1 MGIFI
6 ENEGGEYEKI
16 IQRHIVW
23 LGACVHC
30 SAVCCLCRRS
40 TGRNGRIQ
48 KKYLT
53 VTPPTGWEIEKQSS
67 GAAGF
72 MTGMLDS
79 GIVYVRTGTMSG
91 VVICPVFNLDELSAE
106 WKEAEPDSFR
116 SGRCLIQG
124 GNDMIL
130 IMAPL
135 KKDKKGQNGA
145 MFIIMDEEASGAE
158 KILQNALPLL
168 RLFTHFDLSEAILE
182 GKV

>member
-1 MGIFI
+1 MPPHSLQSLR
-6 ENEGGEYEKI
+6 GEI
-16 IQRHIVW
+16 PG
-23 LGACVHC
+23 LL
-30 SAVCCLCRRS
+30 S
-40 TGRNGRIQ
+40 
-48 KKYLT
+48 
-53 VTPPTGWEIEKQSS
+53 PP
-67 GAAGF
+67 
-72 MTGMLDS
+72 D
-79 GIVYVRTGTMSG
+79 GTQ
-91 VVICPVFNLDELSAE
+91 
-106 WKEAEPDSFR
+106 AEPDSFR

>member
-1 MGIFI
+1 MKKLYSGIVFVLALAFI
-6 ENEGGEYEKI
+6 VPLSFAYAEEAQDKTD
-16 IQRHIVW
+16 
-23 LGACVHC
+23 AF
-30 SAVCCLCRRS
+30 
-40 TGRNGRIQ
+40 
-48 KKYLT
+48 KKEYLT

-116 SGRCLIQG
+116 SGRCLIQS
-124 GNDMIL
+124 GNDVIL

-145 MFIIMDEEASGAE
+145 MFIIMDEEAFGAE
-158 KILQNALPLL
+158 EILQNALPLL

>member
-1 MGIFI
+1 MKKLYSGILFGLALAFI
-6 ENEGGEYEKI
+6 VPLSFAYAEEARDETDAFKRE
-16 IQRHIVW
+16 
-23 LGACVHC
+23 
-30 SAVCCLCRRS
+30 
-40 TGRNGRIQ
+40 
-48 KKYLT
+48 YLT

-67 GAAGF
+67 GDAGF

-79 GIVYVRTGTMSG
+79 GIAYVRTGTMSG